1 MAAESAAISGR
12 IHSDVRTPDIED
24 PIAPQIAEE
33 ITRGGL
39 ARRFLSARTLLGFA
53 VAAGIL
59 VAVWIV
65 ADLSLE
71 DIVETLR
78 RANPWLIAAAYG
90 VFALA
95 FPIRTWR
102 WRILLDNAAHRED
115 QYPVYRNWALFQILF
130 ISWFVNGLLPFKL
143 GDVYRA
149 YMARANFA
157 TSLTRT
163 LGTIFTE
170 RVFDVGTLIGL
181 VLISAAFVARSPR
194 VSEEVGRIIAIAA
207 IALGVLAVALA
218 LMLIFGRPI
227 FRLFPPR
234 AQGIY
239 DRFHSG
245 AFDSFT
251 WGSGPVL
258 LAMSVGIWSLE
269 LLRLA
274 LVTRGLGI
282 DLGIAEIVFIGT
294 AASLL
299 LAVPT
304 PGGLGAVEGGLLGLL
319 RLVGIGSGSAGA
331 AVIVDRVISY
341 WSVML
346 FGAVVF
352 VTTRLKRR

>member
-1 MAAESAAISGR
+1 MK
-12 IHSDVRTPDIED
+12 TPDVDD

-33 ITRGGL
+33 ITHGGL
-39 ARRFLSARTLLGFA
+39 IRRVLSVRTLLSFA
-53 VAAGIL
+53 IAAGIL
-59 VAVWIV
+59 VAVWII
-65 ADLSLE
+65 ADLRVE
-71 DIVETLR
+71 DILETLR
-78 RANPWLIAAAYG
+78 RANPWLIVGAYG

-115 QYPVYRNWALFQILF
+115 QYPAYRNWALFQILF
-130 ISWFVNGLLPFKL
+130 ISWFVNGLLPLKL

-170 RVFDVGTLIGL
+170 RVFDVSTLIGL
-181 VLISAAFVARSPR
+181 VLISAAFVVRSPR
-194 VSEEVGRIIAIAA
+194 VGDEVGRIIAIAA
-207 IALGVLAVALA
+207 IALGALAVALA
-218 LMLIFGRPI
+218 LMLIFGRPV

-251 WGSGPVL
+251 WGSGPLLFVL
-258 LAMSVGIWSLE
+258 SLGIWSLE

-282 DLGIAEIVFIGT
+282 DLGVAEIVFIGT

-331 AVIVDRVISY
+331 AAIVDRAISY

-346 FGAVVF
+346 CGAIVF
-352 VTTRLKRR
+352 TVTRLKRR